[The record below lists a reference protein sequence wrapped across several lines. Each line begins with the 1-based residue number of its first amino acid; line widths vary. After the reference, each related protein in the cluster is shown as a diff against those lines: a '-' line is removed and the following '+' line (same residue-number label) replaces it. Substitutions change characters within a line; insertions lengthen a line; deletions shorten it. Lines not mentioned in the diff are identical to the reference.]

1 MKLKHLYSALGVMV
15 SVFVASFLTDRYD
28 LPYQGWFIGGLMIG
42 LSGQI
47 FMVSAEKRTALNV
60 VLSLVVTGVG
70 TALAYFIIH
79 KLS

>member
-1 MKLKHLYSALGVMV
+1 MKLKHLYFALGVMV
-15 SVFVASFLTDRYD
+15 SVIVASLLADRYG
-28 LPYQGWFIGGLMIG
+28 LPYQGWFLGGLMIG

-60 VLSLVVTGVG
+60 VLSLVVTGVV
-70 TALAYFIIH
+70 TTLAYFVIH